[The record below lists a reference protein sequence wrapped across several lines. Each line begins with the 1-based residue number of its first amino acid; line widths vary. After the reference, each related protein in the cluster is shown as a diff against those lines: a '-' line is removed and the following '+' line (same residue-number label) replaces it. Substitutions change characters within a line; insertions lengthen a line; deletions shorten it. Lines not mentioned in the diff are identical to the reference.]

1 MDKRAESLAQA
12 DEEDFAID
20 LAKNANL
27 GATAIMCR
35 WLRRAEETFGKEHD
49 ITTHYR
55 EVLGTLKEQHEL
67 IWDGDKKA
75 IAEAHKLSLEINKKY
90 GGIKENN
97 ISREEHIKRYQKPDG
112 PR

>member
-35 WLRRAEETFGKEHD
+35 WREHAETSLGKDND
-49 ITTHYR
+49 ITKHYQAQLDALR
-55 EVLGTLKEQHEL
+55 EQLEL
-67 IWDGDKKA
+67 IRKGDKKA
-75 IAEAHKLSLEINKKY
+75 IEGALELGREIKTKY
-90 GGIKENN
+90 GKKRKD
-97 ISREEHIKRYQKPDG
+97 ISTDDHLRLYKPNG